1 MKRRAVIAV
10 GLGLGLF
17 FIVRAV
23 AEPFVI
29 DLSDPATYRSD
40 WGGPSLLGVLPVHCG
55 PGVVAAVA
63 IAMVLTRRRSS
74 GRAETEQRW
83 SFCTRSST
91 DG

>member
-1 MKRRAVIAV
+1 MRKAAIAV

-29 DLSDPATYRSD
+29 DLSDPATYRND
-40 WGGPSLLGVLPVHCG
+40 WGGPSLFGVLLVHCG

-63 IAMVLTRRRSS
+63 IVMVLFRRRSS
-74 GRAETEQRW
+74 RRRPDRAA
-83 SFCTRSST
+83 
-91 DG
+91 